1 MFKARPVSR
10 VRARREALAR
20 DILGIHPDFLMAVY
34 GYGKMHAQ
42 PIARGWDPDGIG
54 RRRGDGMRHA
64 SLDWHGRRLLWQRHG
79 RERQR
84 RVQDRTRLAA
94 QTLPGPREPGAG
106 DVPVGL
112 VAELEAAAP
121 APGPQDTAGGENRV
135 LCKPSGTSRL
145 TIRAEQKSGHFNLY
159 FFSPIIGVH
168 IIR

>member
-34 GYGKMHAQ
+34 GYGKMHAR

-112 VAELEAAAP
+112 VAELEAPHRPPDHKTPQAVKTGYYANQAAQ
-121 APGPQDTAGGENRV
+121 AAS
-135 LCKPSGTSRL
+135 L
-145 TIRAEQKSGHFNLY
+145 
-159 FFSPIIGVH
+159 
-168 IIR
+168 

>member
-34 GYGKMHAQ
+34 GYGKMHAR

-94 QTLPGPREPGAG
+94 KPFRDLGN
-106 DVPVGL
+106 L
-112 VAELEAAAP
+112 ELATFQWVSWRNSKRPHRPPDHKTPQAVKTGYYANQAAQA
-121 APGPQDTAGGENRV
+121 AS
-135 LCKPSGTSRL
+135 L
-145 TIRAEQKSGHFNLY
+145 
-159 FFSPIIGVH
+159 
-168 IIR
+168 